1 MTRDELLD
9 LAARVEAAT
18 GPDRALDADIELVLH
33 PELVVLPWARV
44 NFQCGKAPYYEDTS
58 DPDALNV
65 VFPAVYTRS
74 LDAALTLVPAE
85 LWWRVSVVAG
95 RPSANVRTGSI
106 ISPGTK
112 EWEGH
117 AATPALALTAA
128 ALRAR
133 AEEAGDV

>member
-1 MTRDELLD
+1 MTRDDLLA

-74 LDAALTLVPAE
+74 LDAALTLVPKG
-85 LWWRVSVVAG
+85 W
-95 RPSANVRTGSI
+95 
-106 ISPGTK
+106 
-112 EWEGH
+112 EWEVYGH
-117 AATPALALTAA
+117 GLAVLRRIGRHKGSSAATPALALTAA

-133 AEEAGDV
+133 AEEAPRD